1 MSAGA
6 IKGIWLHSHWFEAEA
21 IASGQA
27 AAALQKLAVPE
38 PVQHFLKNWFS
49 STEAIVAHTSGSTG
63 KPKAINLS
71 RDQMIASAQ
80 LTALHFGF
88 RTGQKA
94 LLPLSADFIA
104 GKMMLVRAM
113 VSSLDIYTA
122 APTQR
127 PDLLFPEQQF
137 AFTPLVPAQLFAMLQ
152 AGASTAALGTLLL
165 GGSDVSNDLQALFP
179 KLGEQQL
186 WQGFGMTETVSHL
199 ALRQLHPNYETP
211 YTPLPG
217 LLVQCNEQN
226 CLRVWGA
233 TTQYR
238 WLQSNDVIDLA
249 PDGGF
254 RWLGRADN
262 VINSAGHKI
271 HPEQLEAK
279 LAVLASQ
286 IPELAELLHA
296 PFFISQQSHPQFGAV
311 PVLVLEAAAAPQ
323 NASLEHWQALLQP
336 HLASH
341 EMIRGL
347 RFESVFARTANGKLL
362 RH

>member
-1 MSAGA
+1 MSASA
-6 IKGIWLHSHWFEAEA
+6 IKGIWLHSHWFEAEL

-27 AAALQKLAVPE
+27 TAAWQELGVPAAV
-38 PVQHFLKNWFS
+38 QSFLKSWFS
-49 STEAIVAHTSGSTG
+49 SAEAIVAHTSGSTG
-63 KPKAINLS
+63 PPKPIALH
-71 RDQMIASAQ
+71 RDQMLVSAQ

-88 RTGQKA
+88 QAGQKA

-113 VSSLDIYTA
+113 VSGLDLYTA

-127 PDLLFPEQQF
+127 PDRLFPEQQF

-152 AGASTAALGTLLL
+152 ASANTAALGTILL
-165 GGSDVSNDLQALFP
+165 GGSDVSGDLQALLP
-179 KLGEQQL
+179 QLVAQQL
-186 WQGFGMTETVSHL
+186 WQGFGMTETVSHF
-199 ALRQLHPNYETP
+199 ALRQLHPHYETA

-249 PDGGF
+249 ADGSF
-254 RWLGRADN
+254 RWLGRADH
-262 VINSAGHKI
+262 VINSGGHKI

-279 LAVLASQ
+279 LAALAGQ
-286 IPELAELLHA
+286 IPELAELLYT
-296 PFFISQQSHPQFGAV
+296 PFYISQQSNPQFGAV
-311 PVLVLEAAAAPQ
+311 PVLVLESPETIET
-323 NASLEHWQALLQP
+323 ASLAHWQSLLQP
-336 HLASH
+336 HLANH

-347 RFESVFARTANGKLL
+347 RFEPQFARTANGKLL

>member
-1 MSAGA
+1 MSSA
-6 IKGIWLHSHWFEAEA
+6 IQGIWLHSHWFEAEA
-21 IASGQA
+21 MASGQA
-27 AAALQKLAVPE
+27 APQWQELGVPAAVQSFLQA
-38 PVQHFLKNWFS
+38 WFS
-49 STEAIVAHTSGSTG
+49 SAGAIVAHTSGSTG
-63 KPKAINLS
+63 PPKAISLS
-71 RDQMIASAQ
+71 RDQMISSAQ

-88 RTGQKA
+88 QSQQQV

-113 VSSLDIYTA
+113 VSGLNIYTA

-127 PDLLFPEQQF
+127 PDLLFPGQQF

-152 AGASTAALGTLLL
+152 AGASTAPLGTLLL
-165 GGSDVSNDLQALFP
+165 GGSDVSYDLQSLFP

-199 ALRQLHPNYETP
+199 ALRQLHPQNETA

-217 LLVQCNEQN
+217 LLVQCNEQS

-249 PDGGF
+249 PDGSF

-262 VINSAGHKI
+262 VINSGGHKI

-279 LAVLASQ
+279 LAALAGQ
-286 IPELAELLHA
+286 LTELADLLHT
-296 PFFISQQSHPQFGAV
+296 PFYISQQSHPQFGAV
-311 PVLVLEAAAAPQ
+311 PVLVLEAASAPQ
-323 NASLEHWQALLQP
+323 NLPLEHWQALLQP
-336 HLASH
+336 YLATH
-341 EMIRGL
+341 EMIRAL
-347 RFESVFARTANGKLL
+347 RFEPVFVRTANGKLL